1 MAKNFRSGSRDM
13 KKSVGFALKDSVELG
28 FKSHSTAG
36 TQTARFNKF
45 VKELKE
51 YNPDIKK
58 LEDIS
63 VAVIIDY
70 GQELAHRVAEGELAA
85 STAQNYI
92 SAINSVMN
100 LATHGR
106 WGSISPTKD
115 CGIPKK
121 SQVRITIPASLDRV
135 NYTSCLNSISV
146 YFGERAAA
154 IVSLCRELG
163 LRSKEASLANARKL
177 LSEALSK
184 NEITV
189 IGGTKGGRKRTIPIT
204 STEQIEALKLAATVQ
219 GKDKS
224 MIPSDQSW
232 RSWREGGLRKI
243 REAVQKFLGATG
255 LHDLRAGYAC
265 QRYTELTGFNS
276 PLLPGPHADKKTDL
290 NARKIIAEELG
301 HSRTQ
306 IMNSYI
312 GGRKYVVV

>member
-1 MAKNFRSGSRDM
+1 LRYRLAFKYKYIFFMLAFPSFQNRYSSVRQRYWNWFFR
-13 KKSVGFALKDSVELG
+13 LG
-28 FKSHSTAG
+28 LIRVYPCSSP
-36 TQTARFNKF
+36 FN
-45 VKELKE
+45 
-51 YNPDIKK
+51 
-58 LEDIS
+58 
-63 VAVIIDY
+63 ID
-70 GQELAHRVAEGELAA
+70 LLPF
-85 STAQNYI
+85 
-92 SAINSVMN
+92 NS
-100 LATHGR
+100 
-106 WGSISPTKD
+106 
-115 CGIPKK
+115 
-121 SQVRITIPASLDRV
+121 
-135 NYTSCLNSISV
+135 LNSISV